1 MEYEQ
6 YKPLTSMNTS
16 VLRKD
21 LYYRCVSCEPVIS
34 LDTTCIFI
42 VFNCCRINT
51 TFSRR
56 CWRCTTS
63 TSPLSSTHAS
73 TATSLPSP
81 LASPSISTSSHS
93 PPPPSPIPR
102 STSPPSASIS
112 PPSRHSTPSSTS
124 QRRAPQQVGRAMPQ
138 SFSRECRHR
147 VHGEAP
153 SLRRLQQPAATRRAD
168 APDAHAVMVRCGRP
182 SELHHASHAAGA
194 GGGLQ
199 RHSSSHH
206 PNAGAQ

>member
-1 MEYEQ
+1 MIRTFYHNENEVVEYEQ

-34 LDTTCIFI
+34 LDTTCTFI

-73 TATSLPSP
+73 TATSLPFP
-81 LASPSISTSSHS
+81 LASPSISTSSLSTTAFSNPQIHLSAFSFYLPAFSPQHS
-93 PPPPSPIPR
+93 VIDLP
-102 STSPPSASIS
+102 TESA
-112 PPSRHSTPSSTS
+112 T
-124 QRRAPQQVGRAMPQ
+124 AGRA
-138 SFSRECRHR
+138 RN
-147 VHGEAP
+147 
-153 SLRRLQQPAATRRAD
+153 AAIVLTG
-168 APDAHAVMVRCGRP
+168 V
-182 SELHHASHAAGA
+182 
-194 GGGLQ
+194 
-199 RHSSSHH
+199 
-206 PNAGAQ
+206 

>member
-1 MEYEQ
+1 
-6 YKPLTSMNTS
+6 MNTS

-34 LDTTCIFI
+34 LDTTCTST
-42 VFNCCRINT
+42 VFNCSRINT

-73 TATSLPSP
+73 TASSLPSP

-93 PPPPSPIPR
+93 PPPPSPTR
-102 STSPPSASIS
+102 RFTSPPSASLF
-112 PPSRHSTPSSTS
+112 PPSRRNTPSSIS

-153 SLRRLQQPAATRRAD
+153 SLRRLQQPTAARCID
-168 APDAHAVMVRCGRP
+168 APDTHAVVVRRGRP
-182 SELHHASHAAGA
+182 RELHHASHAARA

-199 RHSSSHH
+199 RHSSPHH
-206 PNAGAQ
+206 PNAGAR